1 MSDLENESPAPSSG
15 EDAAPGGPA
24 DGWSQ
29 PLTSAVPEAHS
40 APGTLPPGGTPPAPA
55 LGGTAPPGWGE
66 GQPPYTQ
73 HPGQGPT
80 GQPTLAPTQLPGPG
94 RSQLLPWVVIG
105 ALLILIVILLGAL
118 NARDYH
124 LVRVNDRV
132 IIKRGGWILGTTRD
146 LAANELGR
154 QGEYAPLE
162 LPAGV
167 HVENARFGEREDLK
181 RAMVD
186 LVLKILAP
194 VVAAGDRERV
204 ESLGQRLDAFRIPPD
219 ILHQPAH
226 RKLLA
231 RVAMV
236 RGVRAETAM
245 LDELMKARQHFQ
257 QAQLLNDSAA
267 RKALNRLHRIESLLQ
282 GGAVESLS
290 QTEETGK
297 ETAREEITDF

>member
-1 MSDLENESPAPSSG
+1 MSDLETESPAPSSS

-40 APGTLPPGGTPPAPA
+40 APGTLPPGTRPPPLWEARRLRVGVKGNPLTPNIPARGRPPAY
-55 LGGTAPPGWGE
+55 PG
-66 GQPPYTQ
+66 
-73 HPGQGPT
+73 
-80 GQPTLAPTQLPGPG
+80 PTQLPGRG
-94 RSQLLPWVVIG
+94 RSAAAAVGCDRRFTYSHRDSSGCPECTGLPSG
-105 ALLILIVILLGAL
+105 SCERPSHHQA
-118 NARDYH
+118 
-124 LVRVNDRV
+124 
-132 IIKRGGWILGTTRD
+132 GGWILGTTRD

-154 QGEYAPLE
+154 QGEYAP
-162 LPAGV
+162 PRVAGRCSCG
-167 HVENARFGEREDLK
+167 NARFGEREDLK

-194 VVAAGDRERV
+194 VVAAGDRESGGIARTATGC
-204 ESLGQRLDAFRIPPD
+204 LPNPPD

-245 LDELMKARQHFQ
+245 LDELMKAKAALSASST
-257 QAQLLNDSAA
+257 AQ
-267 RKALNRLHRIESLLQ
+267 
-282 GGAVESLS
+282 
-290 QTEETGK
+290 
-297 ETAREEITDF
+297 